1 MFSFCLSESFFNYF
15 SKYGEVTDSV
25 IMTNKLSGRPRGF
38 GFVTFANSA
47 VADEVL
53 AQEHTIDGRVVTS
66 HFEHVGSNIVVV
78 YILSPDDIQFCLIRL
93 K

>member
-38 GFVTFANSA
+38 GFVTFADSA

-53 AQEHTIDGRVVTS
+53 AHEHTIDGRVVTS
-66 HFEHVGSNIVVV
+66 CFEHVGSNIVAVH
-78 YILSPDDIQFCLIRL
+78 ILAPDDKFNFV
-93 K
+93 